1 MLIKKYRLMLI
12 VFMII
17 ATMTGCYEEQEKKY
31 YSDKTNFITDEAFVE
46 NIIYKE
52 AEQKLVFWLLEIDEA
67 FQDNNF
73 IVKGENVN
81 LLMEKGVLQK
91 IKKGDKITYISAP
104 EYFGDGY
111 AMPIVSIVVGE
122 EELLSFEEGYNNLM
136 KMY

>member
-1 MLIKKYRLMLI
+1 MLI
-12 VFMII
+12 VFVII
-17 ATMTGCYEEQEKKY
+17 ATMTGCYEEREKKY
-31 YSDKTNFITDEAFVE
+31 YSDKTNYITDEAIVD
-46 NIIYKE
+46 NIIYLE
-52 AEQKLVFWLLEIDEA
+52 EEQKLVFWLLEIDDA

-81 LLMEKGVLQK
+81 LLMENDVLQK

-111 AMPIVSIVVGE
+111 AMPIVALIIGE
-122 EELLSFEEGYNNLM
+122 DELLSFEEGYNNLM